1 MSPKSHGTGSY
12 DSREF
17 AQFGNGVVIE
27 PGVLVFHPE
36 NIVLEDNVY
45 IGHYTILKGYYK
57 NQIVIEEGTWIGQ
70 QCFLHGAGG
79 LDIGKNVGIGP
90 GVKIIT
96 SAHVEEWEGKP
107 ILHNPIEFAPVVIED
122 GADIGIG
129 AIVLMGVT
137 IGCGAQIGA
146 GAVVTRDVPPF
157 AVCAGV
163 PAKVVRMRSGNPD
176 ADLL

>member
-1 MSPKSHGTGSY
+1 MPPRSHGAGLFEPSQ
-12 DSREF
+12 F
-17 AQFGNGVVIE
+17 AHFGRGVIIE

-36 NIVLEDNVY
+36 NIVLEDDVY
-45 IGHYTILKGYYK
+45 VGHYTILKGYYK
-57 NQIVIEEGTWIGQ
+57 NRIVIGGGTWIGQ

-79 LDIGKNVGIGP
+79 LVIGKNVGIGP

-96 SAHVEEWEGKP
+96 SAHAEEGEGKP
-107 ILHNPIEFAPVVIED
+107 ILHNRIEFAPVIIED

-137 IGCGAQIGA
+137 IGQGAQIGA
-146 GAVVTRDVPPF
+146 GAVVTRDVPSF

>member
-1 MSPKSHGTGSY
+1 MPPRSHGTGLY
-12 DSREF
+12 ETREF
-17 AQFGNGVVIE
+17 ARFGNGVVIE

-57 NQIVIEEGTWIGQ
+57 NRIVIGEGTWIGQ

-79 LDIGKNVGIGP
+79 LEIGKHVGIGP

-96 SAHVEEWEGKP
+96 SAHAEEREDKP
-107 ILHNPIEFAPVVIED
+107 ILHNPIEFAPVIIED

-137 IGCGAQIGA
+137 IGRGAQIGA

-163 PAKVVRMRSGNPD
+163 PAKVVRMRSGKGD
-176 ADLL
+176 AVA

>member
-1 MSPKSHGTGSY
+1 MPPRSHGTGIFEA
-12 DSREF
+12 RQF
-17 AQFGNGVVIE
+17 AQFGSGVVIE

-45 IGHYTILKGYYK
+45 IGHYAILKGYYK
-57 NQIVIEEGTWIGQ
+57 NQIVVREGTWIGQ

-79 LDIGKNVGIGP
+79 LEIGKNVGIGP

-96 SAHVEEWEGKP
+96 SAHAEEWEDKP
-107 ILHNPIEFAPVVIED
+107 ILHNPIEFAPVIIKD
-122 GADIGIG
+122 GADLGIG

-137 IGCGAQIGA
+137 IGRGAQIGA

-163 PAKVVRMRSGNPD
+163 PAKVVRMRSGRGD
-176 ADLL
+176 AID